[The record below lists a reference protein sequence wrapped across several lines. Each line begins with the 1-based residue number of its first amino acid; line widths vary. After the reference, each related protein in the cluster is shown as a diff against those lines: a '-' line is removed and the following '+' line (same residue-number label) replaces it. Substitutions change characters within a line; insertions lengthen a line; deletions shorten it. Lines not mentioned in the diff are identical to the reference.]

1 MIIPLAVKVA
11 YSYRIPAKL
20 VSAVKFGIR
29 VEVPF
34 GKKKLYS
41 ALVVSVHQNTPSYET
56 REILSVL
63 DNEPIV
69 SAVQIDFWRWMA
81 AYYACGLGEV
91 MAAALPSMLKLHSET
106 IVIPG
111 PQIDEKIFD
120 LDDRGY
126 MIAEAVSIQK
136 ELTIDKIRDI
146 LQIKTVYPL
155 IKQLIENEVVR
166 IKEELQPRYKRKQ
179 VTGVRLT
186 TEFDQADK
194 EVVFDKIK
202 RSDHQTRAMLAMIQL
217 SSTKNEI
224 RLEEILK
231 SADVTHQV
239 VSSLEKKGLIER
251 YRLEVSRIDGYFGD
265 KEGAKTLSDD
275 QLKALEQIKKVSN
288 DKPILLHGVTGSGK
302 TRIYIEEIKAA
313 LDRGQ
318 EVLYLLPEIALT
330 TQIVVRLQRVFGDR
344 LLVYHSRMNE
354 NERVEVWRKTQG
366 LPHLVLGARSSIFLP
381 FSDLGLII
389 VDEEHDGSYKQ
400 SEPNP
405 RYQARDSAIYLAH
418 LHKCEIILGSATPS
432 LESYHNAKQEK
443 YALVEMPR
451 RYGDIKM
458 PQIIIVDLKKG
469 AKLGYF
475 SRDLIDEMEEMKR
488 QGLQT
493 ILFQNRRGFAPVM
506 NCTSCGWN
514 AMCKNCDTSLTYH
527 KYNNQMQCHY
537 CAYHEKPALLCP
549 ACGNHELTLK
559 GFGTEL
565 IEDDVKVRLPEMK
578 VGRLDLDTAR
588 GKKRLQQIMGSFE
601 NGDVDILIGTQMV
614 TKGLDF
620 QNVGLVGVI
629 NADQLLHYPDF
640 RATERAFQLMTQV
653 SGRAGRHKKQGRVLI
668 QAYQI
673 HHPVIRE
680 VLDHDYPSFFQREI
694 EERQRFG
701 FPPFSRI
708 IEVTLKHTKAPVVDK
723 AARSMALY
731 MQQRLGERVRGPM
744 IPNVGRI
751 RNRYLQVMTIK
762 LEKNATMIK
771 KTKRWLLEAHAIL
784 IKQKGMSTLRI
795 SINVDP

>member
-11 YSYRIPAKL
+11 YSYRIPSDL
-20 VSAVKFGIR
+20 VGAIKFGIR

-34 GKKKLYS
+34 GKKKLYA
-41 ALVVSVHQNTPSYET
+41 ALVIGVHQNTPAYET
-56 REILSVL
+56 REILSIL
-63 DNEPIV
+63 DTEPIV
-69 SAVQIDFWRWMA
+69 SKVQVEFWKWLA
-81 AYYACGLGEV
+81 TYYACGLGEV

-106 IVIPG
+106 VVVPG
-111 PQIDEKIFD
+111 ALLDEKIFD

-136 ELTIDKIRDI
+136 ELSIDKIRDI

-155 IKQLIENEVVR
+155 IKELIENEVIG
-166 IKEELQPRYKRKQ
+166 IKEELQPRYKPKQ
-179 VTGVRLT
+179 VSGLRF
-186 TEFDQADK
+186 TEEFSQTDR
-194 EVVFDKIK
+194 EVVFDRIR
-202 RSDHQTRAMLAMIQL
+202 RSDHQTRAILAMIQL
-217 SSTKNEI
+217 SSIKNEI

-239 VSSLEKKGLIER
+239 IASLEKKRLVER
-251 YRLEVSRIDGYFGD
+251 YRLEVSRIESYRGD
-265 KEGAKTLSDD
+265 KEGPKTLSGD
-275 QLKALEQIKKVSN
+275 QAGALKRIRNTPN
-288 DKPILLHGVTGSGK
+288 DQPILLHGVTGSGK
-302 TRIYIEEIKAA
+302 TRVYIEEIKSA
-313 LDRGQ
+313 LERGQ

-330 TQIVVRLQRVFGDR
+330 TQIVTRLHRVFGDQ
-344 LLVYHSRMNE
+344 LLVYHSRLNE
-354 NERVEVWRKTQG
+354 NERVEVWRKVQG
-366 LPHLVLGARSSIFLP
+366 VPHVVLGARSSVFLP
-381 FSDLGLII
+381 FADLGLII

-400 SEPNP
+400 SDPNP

-418 LHKCEIILGSATPS
+418 LFNCKIILGSATPS
-432 LESYHNAKQEK
+432 LESYQNAMQER

-451 RYGDIKM
+451 RYGDVKM
-458 PQIIIVDLKKG
+458 PQIVIIDMKKG
-469 AKLGYF
+469 AKLGHF
-475 SRDLIDEMEEMKR
+475 SRDLVDEMEEMKR

-506 NCTSCGWN
+506 HCTACGWN

-565 IEDDVKVRLPEMK
+565 IEDDVKVRLPELK

-588 GKKRLQQIMGSFE
+588 GKKRLEQIMMSFE
-601 NGDVDILIGTQMV
+601 NGELDILIGTQMV

-653 SGRAGRHKKQGRVLI
+653 SGRAGRHKRQGRVLI
-668 QAYQI
+668 QAYQTS
-673 HHPVIRE
+673 HPVIKE
-680 VLDHDYPSFFQREI
+680 VLDQDFHSFFRREI
-694 EERQRFG
+694 IERRRFG

-708 IEVTLKHTKAPVVDK
+708 IEVTLKHTKAAIVDK
-723 AARSMALY
+723 AARSMAHY
-731 MQQRLGERVRGPM
+731 MQQRIGGRVRGPM
-744 IPNVGRI
+744 IPSVSRI
-751 RNRYLQVMTIK
+751 RNRYLQVLTIK
-762 LEKNATMIK
+762 LEKKAAMIS
-771 KTKRWLLEAHAIL
+771 KTKVWLLEAHAIL